1 MKKNTYINIYFI
13 ISFLLLTIFIINQL
27 YTANNNAIFSIDL
40 NLYKFIILLFFVS
53 LFLLILTSDEKKI
66 GIKYFLLIIYFCL
79 FLGLFSFI
87 RLGNLQ
93 YDIDTIISVQTIPFI
108 SNNGFLLDLVGHN
121 SLIISATY
129 SMPSLSILGSILSSL
144 LEVSAIVIAKYLPLI
159 LTIIFFILFIIYIN
173 KIFGKKIALL
183 SLIII
188 GSFPEIYN
196 NINIFHNLV
205 LAFPL
210 MILSLFLLYMKCFD
224 SKKDKSLFNI
234 LFILVVITFAF
245 SHHLTYIIFVVIIF
259 LLLVFLI
266 FRRILDKVNF
276 NINLF
281 CISSSFLLTLILMF
295 VYYAFIYK
303 NLIVLLVGPLINQ
316 VSIDVRSI
324 TSPAA
329 WDFMVI
335 VTRLIYVFLI
345 SCALILSL
353 DEIKSNF
360 KVFIEKKYTLFL
372 VIGSSIFALSIVT
385 SFMRYSAGWGRFLIF
400 GWFFFIPGIIA
411 LLCKYKWKKKY
422 TMVCSTLALA
432 ILLFL
437 NVFSIPPEMMK
448 SPNDFKYSEVS
459 FKNWLTSEELNS
471 IHWLIKFMDVSGS
484 VTGDEIVRRTF
495 ISNSENFS
503 GLYSGNINQ
512 ELINDKID
520 KNYIVFREENFYRII
535 GSFNS
540 VEEPIIDDPNLGN
553 SIYNNLNN
561 NKMITK
567 LYDDGNNYIFHL

>member
-27 YTANNNAIFSIDL
+27 YTANNNAIFSIDI

-53 LFLLILTSDEKKI
+53 LFMLILISDEKNM

-93 YDIDTIISVQTIPFI
+93 YDIDTIISAQSIPFI
-108 SNNGFLLDLVGHN
+108 SNNGFSLDLVGNN
-121 SLIISATY
+121 SLILQATY
-129 SMPSLSILGSILSSL
+129 SMPMFSILGSILSSL
-144 LEVSAIVIAKYLPLI
+144 LGVSTIVIAKNLPLI
-159 LTIIFFILFIIYIN
+159 LTIIFFILFFIYIN

-188 GSFPEIYN
+188 CSFSEIYN

-210 MILSLFLLYMKCFD
+210 MILSFYILHLKCFGI
-224 SKKDKSLFNI
+224 KKDKTFDI
-234 LFILVVITFAF
+234 LFILVIITFAF
-245 SHHLTYIIFVVIIF
+245 SHHLTYTIFVVIIF
-259 LLLVFLI
+259 LLLTFFI
-266 FRRILDKVNF
+266 FKHLLNKVSF
-276 NINLF
+276 NADLF
-281 CISSSFLLTLILMF
+281 CLSSSFLFTLILML

-303 NLIVLLVGPLINQ
+303 NLILLLVGPLINQ
-316 VSIDVRSI
+316 VPIDVRSI
-324 TSPAA
+324 TSPST

-345 SCALILSL
+345 SCALILSF
-353 DEIKSNF
+353 DEIKNNF

-372 VIGSSIFALSIVT
+372 VIGTLIFALSIVT
-385 SFMRYSAGWGRFLIF
+385 SFMRYSAGWSRFLIF
-400 GWFFFIPGIIA
+400 GWFFFIPGIIS
-411 LLCKYKWKKKY
+411 LFSKYKWKKRY
-422 TMVCSTLALA
+422 TLVCSSLALA
-432 ILLFL
+432 LLLFL
-437 NVFSIPPEMMK
+437 NIFSIPPEMMK
-448 SPNDFKYSEVS
+448 SPNDFRYSDVS

-471 IHWLIKFMDVSGS
+471 IHWLIKFKDVNGS

-512 ELINDKID
+512 ELIDDKID
-520 KNYIVFREENFYRII
+520 KNYMVFRKENFYRII
-535 GSFNS
+535 GGFNS
-540 VEEPIIDDPNLGN
+540 VEEPIIDDQNLGN

-561 NKMITK
+561 NKLINK
-567 LYDDGNNYIFHL
+567 LYTDGDNYIFHL

>member
-27 YTANNNAIFSIDL
+27 YTTNNNAIFSIDL

-53 LFLLILTSDEKKI
+53 LFLLILTSDEKNM

-93 YDIDTIISVQTIPFI
+93 YDIDAIISVQSIPFI
-108 SNNGFLLDLVGHN
+108 SNNGFLLDLVGDN

-129 SMPSLSILGSILSSL
+129 SMPMLSILGSILSSL
-144 LEVSAIVIAKYLPLI
+144 LEVPAIVIAKNLPLI
-159 LTIIFFILFIIYIN
+159 LTIIFFILFLIYIN

-183 SLIII
+183 SLVIIC
-188 GSFPEIYN
+188 SFSEIYN

-224 SKKDKSLFNI
+224 SKKDKSFNI
-234 LFILVVITFAF
+234 LFILVIITFAF
-245 SHHLTYIIFVVIIF
+245 SHHLTYTIFVVIIF
-259 LLLVFLI
+259 LLLAFFI
-266 FRRILDKVNF
+266 FKRILNKVSF
-276 NINLF
+276 NIDLF
-281 CISSSFLLTLILMF
+281 CLFSSFLFTLILML

-303 NLIVLLVGPLINQ
+303 NMILFLVWPLINQ
-316 VSIDVRSI
+316 IPSDVRSV
-324 TSPAA
+324 TSPAT
-329 WDFMVI
+329 WDFMVTA
-335 VTRLIYVFLI
+335 TRLIYVFLI

-360 KVFIEKKYTLFL
+360 KVFIKKKYTLFL

-411 LLCKYKWKKKY
+411 LLSKYKQKKRY
-422 TMVCSTLALA
+422 TIVCSSLALVL
-432 ILLFL
+432 LLFL
-437 NVFSIPPEMMK
+437 NIFSIPPVMME

-459 FKNWLTSEELNS
+459 FKNWLTSEESNS
-471 IHWLIKFMDVSGS
+471 IHWLIKFMDVNGS
-484 VTGDEIVRRTF
+484 VTGDEIVGRTF

-503 GLYSGNINQ
+503 GLYSGNLNQ
-512 ELINDKID
+512 KLNYLNEED
-520 KNYIVFREENFYRII
+520 KNYIVFRVENFYRII
-535 GSFNS
+535 GGFNS
-540 VEEPIIDDPNLGN
+540 VEEPIIDDPNLGS

-561 NKMITK
+561 EMITK
-567 LYDDGNNYIFHL
+567 LYDGGNNYIFKL